1 MTRTHLS
8 PVTFTALAVLA
19 AAAALAPPTPA
30 QAQNGGQRF
39 AEDLFGSLRYRY
51 VGPSRGGR
59 VTAVAGHRAH
69 PSTFYMGATGGGVW
83 KTTDRGHNWRNISDG
98 YFGTGSIGAI
108 RVADSDP
115 NVVYV
120 STGSD
125 GLRSNVIIGDGV
137 YKSTDAGETWQ
148 HLGLELTGNSGA
160 ILIHPDNPDL
170 VYVAAIGNPFAPNP
184 ERGVYRS
191 SDGGATWENVLFVT
205 DSTGAVDL
213 EFAPDD
219 PTTIYA
225 SMWRAERK
233 PWTIISGGLEGGVY
247 ISRDGGDSWEQATAG
262 LPTGLR
268 GKSDLAV
275 SAADPDRVYA
285 MIEAPPDTGGVYRS
299 DDRGATWRQ
308 VTDFQPILNRPFY
321 YMNLEGH
328 PTNADILWG
337 MAEGHWMST
346 DGGVSWQSRRT
357 PHGDNHDLWIN
368 PDNPDVMIQSNDGGA
383 NVSIDGGQTWSTQ
396 LNQPTAEL
404 YQVDVSDDFP
414 YRLYAGQQDNST
426 ISVPS
431 LPERSEPGGAQ
442 SAWEAHGGCET
453 GPVVPKPGD
462 PDIVYAN
469 CKGRF
474 GLYNRRTGQE
484 QQYYV
489 GFGNLYGHN
498 PRDLEFRF
506 QRVVPVHVSPHD
518 PDKVYH
524 GSQFVHV
531 STNGGQ
537 LWETISPDLT
547 AFTPETQVVS
557 GYPITIDVTG
567 EEHFAVLYDIQES
580 VLEPGVIWA
589 GANDGPVHVT
599 RDGGASWTD
608 VTPPGIGPYGR
619 VQTIEVSHHDP
630 AKAYVAILRYMMGDF
645 SPHTYRTEDYGATW
659 TRITTGENGVPGNH
673 PVRVVRE
680 DPDREGLLYLG
691 TEFGMFVSFDDGGS
705 WQPFQLNLP
714 VTPITDMKRVHGD
727 LVLST
732 MGRGF
737 WIMDNVAPLHE
748 LDEQVAG
755 AGAHFYEVEDVY
767 RLRYGGG
774 FGGFG
779 PGAEARPSYPPAGAN
794 IDYMLAEDVDGTL
807 TLDIMDAGGNLVRS
821 FSNEGP
827 GEYTVPAEPGMR
839 EWRLER
845 FGTPRLDAEAGTH
858 RFTWDLSHPGPW
870 SANPNAAGRG
880 GPMVP
885 PGTYTARLSAG
896 DWSAS
901 HTFEVMLDPR
911 VATEGIS
918 ADLVERQV
926 AFALEVRDAL
936 SEARLAVQR
945 INEARQRGRGELA
958 DEIVAVEKEL
968 VTESRRYSRPML
980 VDQLQYLYGNLT
992 RADQEPGEDAVRRY
1006 DHLNTALQGHVR
1018 TLERL
1023 LRATISDEEAGA
1035 GAVDAGG
1042 GAGVG
1047 AGAADSS
1054 DAAGEAAVARAW
1066 RAAGAYMLG
1075 WARRSGA
1082 RVSTGR

>member
-1 MTRTHLS
+1 MPQLFANTRLVFRYSTATL
-8 PVTFTALAVLA
+8 VAWATLLATALAPSPV
-19 AAAALAPPTPA
+19 
-30 QAQNGGQRF
+30 QAQLASDAPATVSQ
-39 AEDLFGSLRYRY
+39 ELFGGLRYRY

-83 KTTDRGHNWRNISDG
+83 KTTDYGHHWNNISDG

-108 RVADSDP
+108 AVAESDP
-115 NVVYV
+115 AIVYV

-125 GLRSNVIIGDGV
+125 GIRSNVIIGTGV
-137 YKSTDAGETWQ
+137 YKSNDGGESWE
-148 HLGLELTGNSGA
+148 HLGLEKTGNSGA
-160 ILIHPDNPDL
+160 VLVHPDDPSL

-191 SDGGATWENVLFVT
+191 RDGGATWENVLFVS
-205 DSTGAVDL
+205 DSTGATDL

-219 PTTIYA
+219 PNTIYA
-225 SMWRAERK
+225 SMWRGERK
-233 PWTIISGGLEGGVY
+233 PWTIISGAMEGGVY
-247 ISRDGGDSWEQATAG
+247 RSTDGGDSWEQATNG

-275 SAADPDRVYA
+275 SAADPDRVYVL
-285 MIEAPPDTGGVYRS
+285 IEAPGEAGGVYRS
-299 DDRGATWRQ
+299 DDRGVTWYQ
-308 VTDFQPILNRPFY
+308 VSDFQPIRNRPFY
-321 YMNLEGH
+321 YTNLHAH
-328 PTNADILWG
+328 PTDPDIIWG
-337 MAEGHWMST
+337 MAEGFWRSE
-346 DGGVSWQSRRT
+346 DGGESWEARQV

-368 PDNPDVMIQSNDGGA
+368 PDNPDVLIQSNDGGA
-383 NVSIDGGQTWSTQ
+383 NVSLDGGATWSTQ
-396 LNQPTAEL
+396 YNQPTAEL
-404 YQVDVSDDFP
+404 YQVDVSDEFP

-484 QQYYV
+484 KQYYV
-489 GFGNLYGHN
+489 GFANLYGHN
-498 PRDLEFRF
+498 PKDLDFRF

-524 GSQFVHV
+524 GSQFVHI
-531 STNGGQ
+531 STNGGE

-547 AFTPETQVVS
+547 AFTEETQVVS
-557 GYPITIDVTG
+557 GSPITLDVTG
-567 EEHFAVLYDIQES
+567 EEHFSVLYDIQES

-599 RDGGASWTD
+599 RDEGRSWTD

-630 AKAYVAILRYMMGDF
+630 AKAYVAILRYQLGDF
-645 SPHTYRTEDYGATW
+645 APYTYRTDDYGESW

-680 DPDREGLLYLG
+680 DPEREGLLYLG
-691 TEFGMFVSFDDGGS
+691 TEFGVFVSFDDGGS

-714 VTPITDMKRVHGD
+714 VTPVTDMKVVQGD
-727 LVLST
+727 LALST

-737 WIMDNVAPLHE
+737 WILDNLTPLHDMNVE
-748 LDEQVAG
+748 VG
-755 AGAHFYEVEDVY
+755 AGLAYFFPVRDAY

-774 FGGFG
+774 GFRRG
-779 PGAEARPSYPPAGAN
+779 RSHDPEYPPVGAN
-794 IDYMLAEDVDGTL
+794 FDYVLSENASGPV
-807 TLDIMDAGGNLVRS
+807 TLDILDGEGQVVRS
-821 FSNEGP
+821 FSSDSA
-827 GEYTVPAEPGMR
+827 GEYELPAEPGMR

-845 FGTPRLDAEAGTH
+845 FGTPTLSANQGAH
-858 RFTWDLSHPGPW
+858 RFTWNLAYPGPW
-870 SANPNAAGRG
+870 HANPGRSGRG

-885 PGTYTARLSAG
+885 PGSYTARLSVDG
-896 DWSAS
+896 WSAS
-901 HTFEVMLDPR
+901 QSFAVMLDPR
-911 VATEGIS
+911 VEAEGTS
-918 ADLVERQV
+918 VAEVERQI
-926 AFALEVRDAL
+926 AMALQVRDAL

-945 INEARQRGRGELA
+945 IAAAKERGEGSLSA
-958 DEIVAVEKEL
+958 EVEAVEREL
-968 VTESRRYSRPML
+968 VTTPVRYSRPML

-992 RADQEPGEDAVRRY
+992 RADQEPGQDAVRRY
-1006 DHLNTALQGHVR
+1006 EQLSTALEGHIA

-1023 LRATISDEEAGA
+1023 LRASVSED
-1035 GAVDAGG
+1035 
-1042 GAGVG
+1042 
-1047 AGAADSS
+1047 
-1054 DAAGEAAVARAW
+1054 GE
-1066 RAAGAYMLG
+1066 G
-1075 WARRSGA
+1075 
-1082 RVSTGR
+1082 

>member
-1 MTRTHLS
+1 MTRPRQL
-8 PVTFTALAVLA
+8 PVAFAATLATLA
-19 AAAALAPPTPA
+19 TLVPPAPT
-30 QAQNGGQRF
+30 QAQTGSPRF
-39 AEDLFGSLRYRY
+39 SEDLFGSLRYRY
-51 VGPSRGGR
+51 AGPSRGGR
-59 VTAVAGHRAH
+59 VTAVAGHRVH

-98 YFGTGSIGAI
+98 HFGTGSIGAI
-108 RVADSDP
+108 RVADSDHTI
-115 NVVYV
+115 VYV

-137 YKSTDAGETWQ
+137 YRSTDAGETWE
-148 HLGLELTGNSGA
+148 HVGLERTGNSGA
-160 ILIHPDNPDL
+160 ILIHPEDPGL
-170 VYVAAIGNPFAPNP
+170 VYVAALGNPFAPNP

-191 SDGGATWENVLFVT
+191 RDAGANWERVLFVS

-219 PTTIYA
+219 PNTIYA

-233 PWTIISGGLEGGVY
+233 PWTIISGGLEGGVH
-247 ISRDGGDSWEQATAG
+247 ISRDGGDTWAQATDG

-275 SAADPDRVYA
+275 SPADPDRVYVL
-285 MIEAPPDTGGVYRS
+285 IEAPADTGGVYRS
-299 DDRGATWRQ
+299 DDRGATWHQ
-308 VTDFQPILNRPFY
+308 VTDFQPIRNRPFY
-321 YMNLEGH
+321 YTNLEAH
-328 PTNADILWG
+328 PTDPDILWG
-337 MAEGHWMST
+337 MAEGHWMSI
-346 DGGVSWQSRRT
+346 DGGRNWTRRPT

-368 PDNPDVMIQSNDGGA
+368 PDDPDIMIQSNDGGA
-383 NVSIDGGQTWSTQ
+383 NVSIDGGETWSTQ

-426 ISVPS
+426 VSVPS
-431 LPERSEPGGAQ
+431 LPERWEPGGHQ

-462 PDIVYAN
+462 PDIIYAN

-489 GFGNLYGHN
+489 GFANLYGHN
-498 PRDLEFRF
+498 PKDLEYRF

-518 PDKVYH
+518 PNKVYH
-524 GSQFVHV
+524 GSQYVHV
-531 STNGGQ
+531 TTSGGRR
-537 LWETISPDLT
+537 WETISPDLT

-557 GYPITIDVTG
+557 GHPITLDVTG

-599 RDGGASWTD
+599 RDGGAIWTD
-608 VTPPGIGPYGR
+608 VTPPGTGPHGR

-630 AKAYVAILRYMMGDF
+630 AKAYVAVLRYQLGDF
-645 SPHTYRTEDYGATW
+645 APYAYRTEDYGATW
-659 TRITTGENGVPGNH
+659 TRITTGDNGVPGDH

-680 DPDREGLLYLG
+680 DPGREGLLYLG
-691 TEFGMFVSFDDGGS
+691 TEFGMFISFDDGGS

-714 VTPITDMKRVHGD
+714 VTPVTDMKVVHGD

-737 WIMDNVAPLHE
+737 WIMDNLTPLHE
-748 LDEQVAG
+748 LGDSVTG
-755 AGAHFYEVEDVY
+755 ASAYLYRVRDVY
-767 RLRYGGG
+767 RLRYRGG
-774 FGGFG
+774 FGGRD
-779 PGAEARPSYPPAGAN
+779 ASQPSYPRAGAG
-794 IDYMLAEDVDGTL
+794 IDYTLAEAPDGPL
-807 TLDIMDAGGNLVRS
+807 TLDIVDAEGNLVRS
-821 FSNEGP
+821 FSSEGP
-827 GEYTVPAEPGMR
+827 GEYVVPAEPGMR

-845 FGTPRLDAEAGTH
+845 FGTPRLPSGAGTH

-870 SANPNAAGRG
+870 ASSPGASGRG

-885 PGTYTARLSAG
+885 PGRYTARLSAG

-901 HTFEVMLDPR
+901 RTFEVMLDPR
-911 VATEGIS
+911 VAAEGI
-918 ADLVERQV
+918 DEGLVRRQV
-926 AFALEVRDAL
+926 EFALEVRDAL
-936 SEARLAVQR
+936 SEARLAVHR
-945 INEARQRGRGELA
+945 IEEARELGAGELA
-958 DEIVAVEKEL
+958 AEVEAVEREL
-968 VTESRRYSRPML
+968 VTEPRRYSRPML
-980 VDQLQYLYGNLT
+980 VDQLRYLYGNLI

-1006 DHLNTALQGHVR
+1006 DQLNTALQGHVR

-1023 LRATISDEEAGA
+1023 LRANVSD
-1035 GAVDAGG
+1035 GG
-1042 GAGVG
+1042 GM
-1047 AGAADSS
+1047 AADEA
-1054 DAAGEAAVARAW
+1054 DGRGRAPGERTNPARAADPW
-1066 RAAGAYMLG
+1066 I
-1075 WARRSGA
+1075 WD
-1082 RVSTGR
+1082 

>member
-1 MTRTHLS
+1 MTRIARLI
-8 PVTFTALAVLA
+8 VALAVA
-19 AAAALAPPTPA
+19 APTLGGLAPAAPTSAQSATDA
-30 QAQNGGQRF
+30 QAASAGYPESLF
-39 AEDLFGSLRYRY
+39 AGLRYRY
-51 VGPSRGGR
+51 AGPSRGGR

-83 KTTDRGHNWRNISDG
+83 KTTDYGHVWRNVSDG
-98 YFGTGSIGAI
+98 YFATASIGAI

-125 GLRSNVIIGDGV
+125 GIRSNVIIGTGV
-137 YKSTDAGETWQ
+137 YKSTDAGATWR
-148 HLGLELTGNSGA
+148 HVGLERTGNTGA
-160 ILIHPDNPDL
+160 ILIHPEDPEL

-191 SDGGATWENVLFVT
+191 RDGGANWENVLFVS

-219 PTTIYA
+219 PSTVYA
-225 SMWRAERK
+225 SMWRGERK
-233 PWTIISGGLEGGVY
+233 PWTIISGALEGGVY
-247 ISRDGGDSWEQATAG
+247 RSTDGGDSWEQATAG

-275 SAADPDRVYA
+275 SAADPNRVYVL
-285 MIEAPPDTGGVYRS
+285 MEAPADSGGVFRS
-299 DDRGATWRQ
+299 DDRGVTWHH
-308 VTDFQPILNRPFY
+308 VTDFGPIRTRAFY
-321 YMNLEGH
+321 YTNLEAH
-328 PTNADILWG
+328 PTDPDVLWG
-337 MAEGHWMST
+337 MTEGHWIST
-346 DGGVSWQSRRT
+346 DGGESWSARPT
-357 PHGDNHDLWIN
+357 PHGDNHDMWIN
-368 PDNPDVMIQSNDGGA
+368 PDNPEILIQSNDGGA
-383 NVSIDGGQTWSTQ
+383 NVSLDGGETWSTQ
-396 LNQPTAEL
+396 YNQPTAEL
-404 YQVDVSDDFP
+404 YQVDISDDFP

-431 LPERSEPGGAQ
+431 LPERSEPGGPQ

-484 QQYYV
+484 KQYYV
-489 GFGNLYGHN
+489 GFANLYGHN

-506 QRVVPVHVSPHD
+506 QRVVPIHVSPHD
-518 PDKVYH
+518 PNKVYH
-524 GSQFVHV
+524 GSQYVHV
-531 STNGGQ
+531 TTNGGQ

-557 GYPITIDVTG
+557 GTPITLDVTG
-567 EEHFAVLYDIQES
+567 EEHFSVLYDIQES

-599 RDGGASWTD
+599 RDGGASWND

-630 AKAYVAILRYMMGDF
+630 AEAYVAILRYQLGDF
-645 SPHTYRTEDYGATW
+645 APYAYRTNDYGASW
-659 TRITTGENGVPGNH
+659 TRITTGDNGVPGDH

-680 DPDREGLLYLG
+680 DPEREGLLYLG
-691 TEFGMFVSFDDGGS
+691 TEFGIFVSFDDGGS

-714 VTPITDMKRVHGD
+714 VTPITDMKVVQGD

-737 WIMDNVAPLHE
+737 WILHNLTPLHS
-748 LDEQVAG
+748 LDDRLAEGGPHLFPVR
-755 AGAHFYEVEDVY
+755 DPY
-767 RLRYGGG
+767 RLRYGGRG
-774 FGGFG
+774 GGRFGSRL
-779 PGAEARPSYPPAGAN
+779 PHLPEYPSAGAK
-794 IDYMLAEDVDGTL
+794 IDYVLPEGATGPLALE
-807 TLDIMDAGGNLVRS
+807 IANAAGDMVRS
-821 FSNEGP
+821 FSSEAP
-827 GEYTVPAEPGMR
+827 GEYEAPPSEPGMR

-845 FGTPRLDAEAGTH
+845 FGTPRLPTGPGAH
-858 RFTWDLSHPGPW
+858 RFNWDLAYPGPW
-870 SANPNAAGRG
+870 DPNPDRSGRG

-885 PGTYTARLSAG
+885 PGTYTAHLSSG

-901 HTFEVMLDPR
+901 RTFEVRMDPR
-911 VATEGIS
+911 VVEEGVGIGE
-918 ADLVERQV
+918 VRRQV
-926 AFALEVRDAL
+926 HLALQVRDAL
-936 SEARLAVQR
+936 SEARLAVHR
-945 INEARQRGRGELA
+945 IQEARERGGGSLSAE
-958 DEIVAVEKEL
+958 VQAVEQEL
-968 VTESRRYSRPML
+968 VTTPIRYSRPML

-992 RADQEPGEDAVRRY
+992 RADQEPGQDATRRY
-1006 DHLNTALQGHVR
+1006 EQLDTALQEHIR

-1023 LRATISDEEAGA
+1023 LRATVSDHP
-1035 GAVDAGG
+1035 
-1042 GAGVG
+1042 
-1047 AGAADSS
+1047 
-1054 DAAGEAAVARAW
+1054 
-1066 RAAGAYMLG
+1066 
-1075 WARRSGA
+1075 
-1082 RVSTGR
+1082 

>member
-1 MTRTHLS
+1 MRR
-8 PVTFTALAVLA
+8 PLATIAIAVA
-19 AAAALAPPTPA
+19 AVAAALRPPTPTLA
-30 QAQNGGQRF
+30 QTAPPRF
-39 AEDLFGSLRYRY
+39 SPDLFGSLSYRY

-115 NVVYV
+115 NIVYI

-137 YKSTDAGETWQ
+137 YKSTDAGETWR
-148 HLGLELTGNSGA
+148 HIGLERTGNSGA
-160 ILIHPDNPDL
+160 VLIHPDDPGL

-191 SDGGATWENVLFVT
+191 RDGGANWENVLFVS
-205 DSTGAVDL
+205 DSTGATDL

-219 PTTIYA
+219 PNTIYA

-233 PWTIISGGLEGGVY
+233 PWTIISGSFEDGVY
-247 ISRDGGDSWEQATAG
+247 ISRDGGDTWAQATDG

-275 SAADPDRVYA
+275 SPADPDRVYVL
-285 MIEAPPDTGGVYRS
+285 IEAPADTGGVYRS

-308 VTDFQPILNRPFY
+308 VTDFQPIRNRPFY
-321 YMNLEGH
+321 YTNLEAH
-328 PTNADILWG
+328 PTDPDILWG
-337 MAEGHWMST
+337 MAEGHWMSM
-346 DGGVSWQSRRT
+346 DGGRSWQPRST

-368 PDNPDVMIQSNDGGA
+368 PDNPDIMIQSNDGGA

-431 LPERSEPGGAQ
+431 LPERSEPGGPQ
-442 SAWEAHGGCET
+442 SAWESHGGCET

-474 GLYNRRTGQE
+474 GLFNRRTGQE

-489 GFGNLYGHN
+489 GMANLYGHN
-498 PRDLEFRF
+498 PKDLEYRF

-518 PDKVYH
+518 PNKVYH

-531 STNGGQ
+531 TTNGGQ
-537 LWETISPDLT
+537 RWETISPDLT

-599 RDGGASWTD
+599 RDGGANWDD

-630 AKAYVAILRYMMGDF
+630 AKAYVAILRYQLGDF
-645 SPHTYRTEDYGATW
+645 APYTYRTEDYGATW

-691 TEFGMFVSFDDGGS
+691 TEFGMFISFDDGGT
-705 WQPFQLNLP
+705 WQSFQLDLP
-714 VTPITDMKRVHGD
+714 VTPVTDIKVVHGD

-737 WIMDNVAPLHE
+737 WIIDNLTPLHE
-748 LDEQVAG
+748 LGDRVAG
-755 AGAHFYEVEDVY
+755 ASAHLYGVRDVY

-774 FGGFG
+774 FGGRG
-779 PGAEARPSYPPAGAN
+779 GARPSYPQAGAR
-794 IDYMLAEDVDGTL
+794 IDYTL
-807 TLDIMDAGGNLVRS
+807 TGDVTGPLTLEITDGEGNLVRS
-821 FSNEGP
+821 FSSQGP

-845 FGTPRLDAEAGTH
+845 FGTPRLPSGAGTH

-870 SANPNAAGRG
+870 APNPGRSGRG

-901 HTFEVMLDPR
+901 RTFEVMLDPR
-911 VATEGIS
+911 VAAEGI
-918 ADLVERQV
+918 DGELVRRQV
-926 AFALEVRDAL
+926 DFALEVRDAL
-936 SEARLAVQR
+936 SEARLAVHR
-945 INEARQRGRGELA
+945 INQARERGGGELA
-958 DEIVAVEKEL
+958 DEVEAVEKEL
-968 VTESRRYSRPML
+968 VTEPRRYSRPML

-992 RADQEPGEDAVRRY
+992 RADQETGEDAVRRY
-1006 DHLNTALQGHVR
+1006 DQLNTALQGHIR

-1023 LRATISDEEAGA
+1023 LRATISDGGGGPAA
-1035 GAVDAGG
+1035 AG
-1042 GAGVG
+1042 GAGEARSTRPADPG
-1047 AGAADSS
+1047 AGC
-1054 DAAGEAAVARAW
+1054 
-1066 RAAGAYMLG
+1066 
-1075 WARRSGA
+1075 
-1082 RVSTGR
+1082 